1 MNETPQYAHDC
12 ETCNFL
18 GRDVDDQSGSSV
30 DMYFCPQHG
39 LPTIIMR
46 YGSNGEDYTSAPIIV
61 INNSDVFSETP
72 LLRNM
77 LISEDMGLWDRK
89 KVIGEQK

>member
-1 MNETPQYAHDC
+1 MIEIPQYHHDC
-12 ETCNFL
+12 ESCNFL
-18 GRDVDDQSGSSV
+18 GRDIDEQSSTEV
-30 DMYFCPQHG
+30 DMYFCPQRG

-46 YGSNGEDYTSAPIIV
+46 YGNNGEDYTSAPIVV
-61 INNSDVFSETP
+61 INESNVFSETP

-89 KVIGEQK
+89 QVIGE